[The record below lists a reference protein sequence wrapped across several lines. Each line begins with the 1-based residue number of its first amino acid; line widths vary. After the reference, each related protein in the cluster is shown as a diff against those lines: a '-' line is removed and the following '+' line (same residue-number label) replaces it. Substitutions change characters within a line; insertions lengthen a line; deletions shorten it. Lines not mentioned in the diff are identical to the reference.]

1 MKEMT
6 NTAPAPAAKPAAN
19 DEVGWG
25 AVTATIA
32 PTTTRPNRRGRET
45 AMGGTAGI
53 IGSVHCIIRVLMKE
67 EGMKKLG
74 IAGTAGLAAVGFL
87 LLTGAA
93 AASDNAPEAKATI
106 ESKSGSHVTGKA
118 VFTQLPSGAVRV
130 EVWIEGAPPGTHGL
144 HIHEKGDC
152 SAPDGTSAGGHFNPA
167 GNPHAGPSAPAHHN
181 GDLGNIEIGAD
192 GKGHLEITTNMLSVK
207 PGPNSVVGRSIIFHE
222 KADDL
227 KTQPTGAAGGRLGCG
242 VIR

>member
-6 NTAPAPAAKPAAN
+6 KTEPAPAANPAAK

-25 AVTATIA
+25 AVTATTA
-32 PTTTRPNRRGRET
+32 PTTTRPRRSGRET
-45 AMGGTAGI
+45 AIGGTAGI
-53 IGSVHCIIRVLMKE
+53 IGSVPCIIRVLMKE
-67 EGMKKLG
+67 EGMKKSVS
-74 IAGTAGLAAVGFL
+74 TAAVLAAGAL
-87 LLTGAA
+87 LWLTGAP
-93 AASDNAPEAKATI
+93 APADSAPQARATI

-144 HIHEKGDC
+144 HVHEKGDC

-167 GNPHAGPSAPAHHN
+167 GNPHAGPSAPSHHN

-192 GKGHLEITTNMLSVK
+192 GKGHLEATTDMLTVA

-242 VIR
+242 VIQ